1 MHHLLSD
8 LEFTHWTWM
17 IALAVFL
24 GLEMAMPGIV
34 FLWLAIASGAMAVI
48 VFILPDM
55 SWEWQMVW
63 FSILSVI
70 SVFMGRRFIQTHGN
84 IPSENETLNRRSES
98 LIGRTV
104 KVAAAIQDGRGKVK
118 VGDSLWTAT
127 GPDVPEGAKV
137 VVKSATSTELHVEP
151 VAE

>member
-34 FLWLAIASGAMAVI
+34 FLWLAIASGVMAAV

-70 SVFMGRRFIQTHGN
+70 SVFMGRQFIRKHGE
-84 IPSENETLNRRSES
+84 IPSENENLNRRSAA
-98 LIGRTV
+98 LVGRTV
-104 KVAAAIQDGRGKVK
+104 KVASAIQDGRGKVK
-118 VGDSLWTAT
+118 VGDSLWTAL
-127 GPDVPEGAKV
+127 GPDAAEGTKV
-137 VVKSATSTELHVEP
+137 VIKSATSTELHVEP
-151 VAE
+151 ASE